1 MIKLI
6 ENHKNIN
13 YQTLKISNMINKYKI
28 IISINKFLRTTNIQD
43 KNLILIKTILNEN
56 LICP

>member
-28 IISINKFLRTTNIQD
+28 IISINKFFKDYKYLRQKFNI
-43 KNLILIKTILNEN
+43 N
-56 LICP
+56 

>member
-1 MIKLI
+1 
-6 ENHKNIN
+6 
-13 YQTLKISNMINKYKI
+13 MINKYKI